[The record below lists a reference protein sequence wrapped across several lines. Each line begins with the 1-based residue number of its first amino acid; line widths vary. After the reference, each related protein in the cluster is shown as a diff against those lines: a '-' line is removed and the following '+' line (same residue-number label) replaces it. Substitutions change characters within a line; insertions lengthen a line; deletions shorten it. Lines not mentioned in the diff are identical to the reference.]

1 MSARPDIRHVPGG
14 SSGPPGGPGAAPA
27 HNQSYY
33 SRHQQLSARH
43 NPANYLVDAAAA
55 SKAMRNPAHAGGVP
69 VTLTGGLT
77 LGRSSSPAGTSRAPA
92 NYPPGGLAQRVLTP
106 ADHAGQVRYVPFG
119 PGGSNPPFGTAGIR
133 DVRDVRDVYMRSN
146 ADRHGDRGPNLVP
159 HTSSGPTG
167 PGGGRL
173 TLSRHPNT
181 PLTYK

>member
-1 MSARPDIRHVPGG
+1 MHWVFLIL
-14 SSGPPGGPGAAPA
+14 
-27 HNQSYY
+27 YMF
-33 SRHQQLSARH
+33 LFFRH

-146 ADRHGDRGPNLVP
+146 VRKFYF
-159 HTSSGPTG
+159 
-167 PGGGRL
+167 
-173 TLSRHPNT
+173 
-181 PLTYK
+181 TYIPPFIS

>member
-27 HNQSYY
+27 HSQSYY
-33 SRHQQLSARH
+33 SRHPQLSARH
-43 NPANYLVDAAAA
+43 NPANYLVDANAA

-77 LGRSSSPAGTSRAPA
+77 LGRSSSPAGTSRANPA
-92 NYPPGGLAQRVLTP
+92 NYPPGGLAQRVLTNP

-119 PGGSNPPFGTAGIR
+119 PGASNPPFGTAGIR
-133 DVRDVRDVYMRSN
+133 DVRDVYNMRGN
-146 ADRHGDRGPNLVP
+146 ADRHGDRGPSLVP

-173 TLSRHPNT
+173 TLSRHP
-181 PLTYK
+181 PLAYK